1 MIPEFYYTQASLSS
15 FTLVCTDWEARLRSS
30 SRLVFRAGCE
40 YAFPCSPSCSTGLS
54 RWVRINA
61 QTTDQPMD
69 RRRFLQAGL
78 AVTLWPHGAEEVRAR
93 PAPRAEDVLIVY
105 LTRTGNT
112 EAVAEII
119 REEVG
124 GEMVNLEL
132 ETSYPED
139 YDAIV
144 SQVDRENERGYVPP
158 LKTKVDGI
166 GDYDAVFLG
175 FPTWDMQLPPPMK
188 SFLHDHDLR
197 GKTVIPFN
205 TNGGY
210 GVGSSFRTVEEL
222 CPESDIL
229 EGFSTRG
236 GLERDGIYL
245 AIKGGRRKKVHAEVI
260 GWLKRIQMTHPI
272 D

>member
-1 MIPEFYYTQASLSS
+1 
-15 FTLVCTDWEARLRSS
+15 
-30 SRLVFRAGCE
+30 
-40 YAFPCSPSCSTGLS
+40 
-54 RWVRINA
+54 
-61 QTTDQPMD
+61 MD
-69 RRRFLQAGL
+69 RRQFLQAGL
-78 AVTLWPHGAEEVRAR
+78 AATAVTLWPHGAEEARAR
-93 PAPRAEDVLIVY
+93 PAPRAEDILIVY

-119 REEVG
+119 RQEVD
-124 GEMVNLEL
+124 GEKVSIEL
-132 ETSYPED
+132 ETPYPED

-144 SQVDRENERGYVPP
+144 SQVDRENERGYVPA
-158 LKTKVDGI
+158 LKTKVEDI
-166 GDYDAVFLG
+166 GEYDAVFLG

-210 GVGSSFRTVEEL
+210 GVGSSFRTVKEL

-245 AIKGGRRKKVHAEVI
+245 AIKGERRDEVRAEVR
-260 GWLKRIQMTHPI
+260 GWLERTHLAQKPE
-272 D
+272 

>member
-1 MIPEFYYTQASLSS
+1 
-15 FTLVCTDWEARLRSS
+15 
-30 SRLVFRAGCE
+30 
-40 YAFPCSPSCSTGLS
+40 
-54 RWVRINA
+54 
-61 QTTDQPMD
+61 MD

-78 AVTLWPHGAEEVRAR
+78 AVTAASLWSPSTGDAGAQGE
-93 PAPRAEDVLIVY
+93 PRAKPVVIVY

-112 EAVAEII
+112 KAVAEII

-124 GEMVNLEL
+124 GDMVSLEL
-132 ETSYPED
+132 ETPYPED

-144 SQVDRENERGYVPP
+144 SQVDRENERGVVPP
-158 LKTKVDGI
+158 LKTKVEDI
-166 GDYDAVFLG
+166 GKYDTVFLG

-197 GKTVIPFN
+197 GTTVIPFN

-210 GVGSSFRTVEEL
+210 GVGSSFRTVEAL

-245 AIKGGRRKKVHAEVI
+245 AIKGERRNEVHTEVT
-260 GWLKRIQMTHPI
+260 GWLERIQMTQPV

>member
-1 MIPEFYYTQASLSS
+1 M
-15 FTLVCTDWEARLRSS
+15 
-30 SRLVFRAGCE
+30 
-40 YAFPCSPSCSTGLS
+40 
-54 RWVRINA
+54 N
-61 QTTDQPMD
+61 

-78 AVTLWPHGAEEVRAR
+78 AATAVSLWPHGVEEARAQTE
-93 PAPRAEDVLIVY
+93 PRAEDVLIVY

-119 REEVG
+119 RQEVG
-124 GEMVNLEL
+124 GEKVSIEL
-132 ETSYPED
+132 ETPYPED

-158 LKTKVDGI
+158 LKTKVGDI
-166 GDYDAVFLG
+166 GEYDAVFLG

-188 SFLHDHDLR
+188 SFLHDHDLS
-197 GKTVIPFN
+197 GTTVIPFN

-245 AIKGGRRKKVHAEVI
+245 AIKGERRDEVRAEVRD
-260 GWLKRIQMTHPI
+260 WLERTHLAQKPE
-272 D
+272 

>member
-1 MIPEFYYTQASLSS
+1 MSLQQHDWTGGRS
-15 FTLVCTDWEARLRSS
+15 FSA
-30 SRLVFRAGCE
+30 
-40 YAFPCSPSCSTGLS
+40 
-54 RWVRINA
+54 
-61 QTTDQPMD
+61 MD
-69 RRRFLQAGL
+69 RRQFLGAGVGMTAAALLSCGTGETGVQA
-78 AVTLWPHGAEEVRAR
+78 E
-93 PAPRAEDVLIVY
+93 PRGKNILIVY

-119 REEVG
+119 RQEVG
-124 GEMVNLEL
+124 GEMVSIEL
-132 ETSYPED
+132 ETPYPEG

-158 LKTKVDGI
+158 LRTQVEDI
-166 GDYDAVFLG
+166 REYETVFLG

-188 SFLHDHDLR
+188 SFLHNHDLR

-210 GVGSSFRTVEEL
+210 GVGSSFRSVEEL

-245 AIKGGRRKKVHAEVI
+245 AIKGERRDEVHAEVR
-260 GWLKRIQMTHPI
+260 GWLERTHLTQKLE
-272 D
+272 

>member
-1 MIPEFYYTQASLSS
+1 MVRSS
-15 FTLVCTDWEARLRSS
+15 FLLNDALKLMSLQQHDWTGGRSFS
-30 SRLVFRAGCE
+30 A
-40 YAFPCSPSCSTGLS
+40 
-54 RWVRINA
+54 
-61 QTTDQPMD
+61 MD
-69 RRRFLQAGL
+69 RRQFLGAGVGMTAAALLSCGTGETGVQA
-78 AVTLWPHGAEEVRAR
+78 E
-93 PAPRAEDVLIVY
+93 PRGKNILIVY

-119 REEVG
+119 RQEVG
-124 GEMVNLEL
+124 GEMVSIEL
-132 ETSYPED
+132 ETPYPEG

-158 LKTKVDGI
+158 LRTQVEDI
-166 GDYDAVFLG
+166 REYETVFLG

-188 SFLHDHDLR
+188 SFLHNHDLR

-210 GVGSSFRTVEEL
+210 GVGSSFRSVEEL

-245 AIKGGRRKKVHAEVI
+245 AIKGERRDEVHAEVR
-260 GWLKRIQMTHPI
+260 GWLERTHLTQKLE
-272 D
+272 

>member
-1 MIPEFYYTQASLSS
+1 
-15 FTLVCTDWEARLRSS
+15 
-30 SRLVFRAGCE
+30 
-40 YAFPCSPSCSTGLS
+40 
-54 RWVRINA
+54 
-61 QTTDQPMD
+61 MD

-78 AVTLWPHGAEEVRAR
+78 AVTAASLWSPSTGDAGAQAE
-93 PAPRAEDVLIVY
+93 PRAKPVVIVY

-112 EAVAEII
+112 KAVAEII

-124 GEMVNLEL
+124 GDMVSLEL
-132 ETSYPED
+132 ETPYPED

-144 SQVDRENERGYVPP
+144 SQVDRENERGVVPP
-158 LKTKVDGI
+158 LKTKVEDI
-166 GDYDAVFLG
+166 GKYDTVFLG

-197 GKTVIPFN
+197 GTTVIPFN

-210 GVGSSFRTVEEL
+210 GVGSSFRSVEEL